1 MMKRALFLDR
11 DGVINKEINYLYRKE
26 DFVFIDGIFEI
37 CEFYQKMGFV
47 LVVVTNQAGIAKGYY
62 NEDDYNNLT
71 EWMIAEFSKRAITI
85 SRVYHCPHFPE
96 ITGECLC
103 RKPNPGMLLQAQ
115 VEFNID
121 LPNSILIGDKQSDF
135 DAAINS
141 GIKNYYH
148 IEDIIKRLDNLPV

>member
-1 MMKRALFLDR
+1 MNRALFLDR

-26 DFVFIDGIFEI
+26 DFIFIDGIFEI
-37 CEFYQKMGFV
+37 CEFYQKRGFV
-47 LVVVTNQAGIAKGYY
+47 LIVVTNQAGIAKGYY
-62 NEDDYNNLT
+62 SEDDYFKLT
-71 EWMIAEFSKRAITI
+71 EWMVAEFAKKGIAISK
-85 SRVYHCPHFPE
+85 VYHCPHFPE

-103 RKPNPGMLLQAQ
+103 RKPNPGMLLKAQ

-141 GIKNYYH
+141 GISNYHH
-148 IEDIIKRLDNLPV
+148 IDDIIKRLDNLPI